1 MQSKSSQEDVTF
13 NACHVYTIGETRNS
27 DTFGDWPKHRL
38 DVFRLSTCFYITTV
52 SGAIA
57 LIFLTI
63 TATDNT
69 TTTAAST
76 ADTTG
81 YLSCMNGR

>member
-1 MQSKSSQEDVTF
+1 MQSKSCQEDVTF
-13 NACHVYTIGETRNS
+13 NACHVYTICETRNS

-38 DVFRLSTCFYITTV
+38 DVFRLSTCFYITT
-52 SGAIA
+52 GAIA
-57 LIFLTI
+57 LIFFTI

-76 ADTTG
+76 ADTTA
-81 YLSCMNGR
+81 YISCMNGR